1 SDSVGGSVTLRLN
14 NVPWDQVLDIVL
26 RTKGLD
32 KRIHDNV
39 ILVGPTEELSARE
52 KAELAARQEVQELA
66 PLRTEV
72 VQVNFAKAQ
81 DIATLI
87 RSQSTGAGGA
97 AGGSLLSARGN
108 ISVYPGINALLI
120 QDTPDSITAIRD
132 LVSQLDIPVRQVQI
146 EARIVAVSEDFS
158 RNLGVRFGVT
168 GLESNG
174 SNGLIGTTGTAGGAD
189 TIIGSALDNIAGGG
203 GPFPVSV
210 PNGAGRYNVNLPAP
224 NPAGSIAL
232 MLLGSDYL
240 VDLELSAAQSEGQ
253 GEVISSPRL

>member
-1 SDSVGGSVTLRLN
+1 LAYQAEDQYVIEVQSRRQQRAAVAERPTYTGERMSATFQDIDSRTLLQQIAETSGRNIIVSDSVGGSVTLRLN

-32 KRIHDNV
+32 KRIHENV

-174 SNGLIGTTGTAGGAD
+174 SNG
-189 TIIGSALDNIAGGG
+189 
-203 GPFPVSV
+203 
-210 PNGAGRYNVNLPAP
+210 
-224 NPAGSIAL
+224 
-232 MLLGSDYL
+232 
-240 VDLELSAAQSEGQ
+240 
-253 GEVISSPRL
+253 